1 MGRKKMKNLQF
12 AVLGLGIF
20 GARMV
25 RTLAKNGCMVLAV
38 DSNPVRVDEVKEYAT
53 RCVLADVTDEHTLRD
68 LDIASFDNVIIGIGG
83 NMQASI
89 MCTLLCKELGAPN
102 ITAKAINAN
111 HAAILNKLGVDRVI
125 IPEADSADKA
135 ALLIAYPQISE
146 MVQLK
151 DDLCILEIDTP
162 KAWYNKTIKELRI
175 RERYEITVIFL
186 LTQEGSQAPRGDS
199 ICPQDGTIVVAG
211 AMDKLEILLSK
222 LGEK

>member
-20 GARMV
+20 GSRMV
-25 RTLAKNGCMVLAV
+25 KTLAKNGCIVLAV
-38 DSNPVRVDEVKEYAT
+38 DRKQARVDEVKEYAT
-53 RCVLADVTDEHTLRD
+53 RTVLADVTDEHTLRD

-89 MCTLLCKELGAPN
+89 MCTLLCKELGAQN
-102 ITAKAINAN
+102 ITAKAVNAN
-111 HAAILNKLGVDRVI
+111 HASILQKIGVDRVI

-135 ALLIAYPQISE
+135 ALLIAYPQISD

-162 KAWYNKTIKELRI
+162 KSWYDKPIKELHI
-175 RERYEITVIFL
+175 REKYGVTVIFI
-186 LTQEGSQAPRGDS
+186 LTDEGSLTPSGDS
-199 ICPQDGTIVVAG
+199 MFPQDSTVVVAG
-211 AMDKLEILLSK
+211 SMDRLETLLSR
-222 LGEK
+222 LGQK